1 MDVKNLIHEN
11 FEYSRLDRTIL
22 MRDGFVEIDMVLS
35 GLSFVSDVG
44 FKQKNTWGSEIG
56 AEHLEMPWK

>member
-1 MDVKNLIHEN
+1 
-11 FEYSRLDRTIL
+11 
-22 MRDGFVEIDMVLS
+22 MRDGFLEIDMVLS